1 MKLGNRS
8 ADALAQVDLTVSN
21 ANVPTV
27 TSPMPWDKQR
37 RAAVRAAAML
47 AFAAGLLVALGAGA
61 DESARPQ
68 PTVERGRTDCHC
80 MQPTTKQFATP
91 ISPTSTPTMRAPL
104 TSSITCSLVH
114 SRRTHRIPAQAPG
127 LRAVSSDD
135 VDREH

>member
-68 PTVERGRTDCHC
+68 ETVERGRTDCHC
-80 MQPTTKQFATP
+80 MQPIAKQFAAP
-91 ISPTSTPTMRAPL
+91 NQPDVNPSDARAVDELYHVLIGPQPENSLDPL
-104 TSSITCSLVH
+104 SITRPTGSVE
-114 SRRTHRIPAQAPG
+114 R
-127 LRAVSSDD
+127 
-135 VDREH
+135 

>member
-47 AFAAGLLVALGAGA
+47 AFAAGLLVAALGAGA

-80 MQPTTKQFATP
+80 MQPIAKQFAAP
-91 ISPTSTPTMRAPL
+91 NQPDVNPSDARAVDELYHVLIGPKPENSLDPL
-104 TSSITCSLVH
+104 SITRPTGSVE
-114 SRRTHRIPAQAPG
+114 R
-127 LRAVSSDD
+127 
-135 VDREH
+135 

>member
-91 ISPTSTPTMRAPL
+91 ISPTSTPATHAPL
-104 TSSITCSLVH
+104 TSSTTCSSVR
-114 SRRTHRIPAQAPG
+114 SRRIRWIPSRSLG
-127 LRAVSSDD
+127 LRAVSSGDATAN
-135 VDREH
+135 

>member
-27 TSPMPWDKQR
+27 TSPVPSDKQR
-37 RAAVRAAAML
+37 PAAARSAAML
-47 AFAAGLLVALGAGA
+47 AFAAGLLVAALGAGA

-80 MQPTTKQFATP
+80 MQPIAKQFAAP
-91 ISPTSTPTMRAPL
+91 NQPDVNPSDARAVDELYHVLIGPQPENSLDPL
-104 TSSITCSLVH
+104 SITRPTGSVE
-114 SRRTHRIPAQAPG
+114 R
-127 LRAVSSDD
+127 
-135 VDREH
+135 

>member
-1 MKLGNRS
+1 MTLGNRS

-37 RAAVRAAAML
+37 PAAARAAAML
-47 AFAAGLLVALGAGA
+47 AFAAGLLVAALGAGA

-114 SRRTHRIPAQAPG
+114 SRRTHRIPAQARG
-127 LRAVSSDD
+127 LRDSVE
-135 VDREH
+135 R